1 MRTSFGK
8 RRSVEEP
15 YAVFIDDREDFEYRV
30 LKTYQHATK
39 EAGNAYARWLVAVR
53 SPFTRGSW
61 EEGDMYIGDVG
72 KTAKLTAATDEWKVA
87 YNTAIGSEH
96 HSWAPGS
103 KDSAQKEG
111 KLRAAFAAYGLV
123 YDDQMDGDF

>member
-15 YAVFIDDREDFEYRV
+15 YAVFIDDRADFNTWVYDFSIFEYRV

-61 EEGDMYIGDVG
+61 EEGDMYIGDLG
-72 KTAKLTAATDEWKVA
+72 KTAKLTAATAEWLA
-87 YNTAIGSEH
+87 GYNTAIGNAH
-96 HSWAPGS
+96 HGWVARIR
-103 KDSAQKEG
+103 E
-111 KLRAAFAAYGLV
+111 
-123 YDDQMDGDF
+123 MD